1 VINRPRPDRF
11 DNVGHLGTDCLGLDL
26 QRKRTRCGALSLRG
40 LTNCTAKAR
49 LDRGVDALAITAA
62 IRTAK
67 MKITKSEDVNI

>member
-1 VINRPRPDRF
+1 
-11 DNVGHLGTDCLGLDL
+11 
-26 QRKRTRCGALSLRG
+26 LSLRG